1 MNAWTVPLP
10 DPALLP
16 HYFLLFLRLG
26 GFFLATP
33 VFGRR
38 TLPAQFKVGFCL
50 LLTLLLAPV
59 QMMPAE
65 PANYPVV
72 TYAFLIL
79 QETGIGLVLG
89 FVGQVFVGLTQV
101 AGQIMDVELGLGIGS
116 VLDPQTY
123 TQAPLSGVFLNLGLL
138 LYFLANNGHLH
149 LIRIL
154 GHSFQ
159 LAPIGIAL
167 SWTALAPLAIS
178 QFVNAF
184 SLAVSLSLPLIGAS
198 LLVEVFLG
206 ILMRSIPQI
215 HAYTVGIPMKTLLGM
230 VVLLGMQPLYGP
242 FADSVFEQLFAA
254 SAETVRLLGGAA

>member
-1 MNAWTVPLP
+1 MSTWTVPLP

-16 HYFLLFLRLG
+16 HYFLVFLRLG

-50 LLTLLLAPV
+50 LLTLLLVPV
-59 QMMPAE
+59 QDLPAE
-65 PANYPVV
+65 PADYPVV
-72 TYAFLIL
+72 TFALLIL
-79 QETGIGLVLG
+79 QETGIGLILG
-89 FVGQVFVGLTQV
+89 FVGQVFFGLTQV

-123 TQAPLSGVFLNLGLL
+123 TQSPLSGVFLNLGLL

-154 GHSFQ
+154 SQSFQ
-159 LAPIGIAL
+159 LAPVGTAL
-167 SWTALAPLAIS
+167 SWMALAPLAIA
-178 QFVNAF
+178 QFTSAF

-215 HAYTVGIPMKTLLGM
+215 HAYTVGIPMKTLLGV

-242 FADSVFEQLFAA
+242 FAEKVFEQLFAA
-254 SAETVRLLGGAA
+254 SVQTVQLLGGVA